1 MTCHTCEGP
10 KAKERIGTT
19 FPLAALPDKLL
30 AVMWR
35 EVQESET
42 SPPPAASGGAALSRV
57 YAMLPASSV
66 PPWVSKL
73 FSLNQGYNINTPM

>member
-10 KAKERIGTT
+10 KAKKCIGTA

-30 AVMWR
+30 AVAWQ

-42 SPPPAASGGAALSRV
+42 SPPPAASGRAALSRV

-73 FSLNQGYNINTPM
+73 FNFNQGYNINMPM